1 MGKKGFGSKADGG
14 MRRKLPKNWQLLVI
28 FALPFLYYVLFHYVP
43 MYGIVIA
50 FEKYSARK
58 GVFGSSW
65 VGFKYFQ
72 KFLGDPYFYKLVR
85 NTLMLNL
92 MTLIFGFPMPILF
105 ALLLNEMSNERYKR
119 FVQTVSYMPHFIS
132 AVVLCGMVVKFCEV
146 KGLINDIV
154 EALGGTRVGFLQ
166 DPKYFRTIFV
176 LQHIWKSMGWNAIIY
191 IAALMN
197 VSPELYESAD
207 IEGANRLQKIYHI
220 TLPCIA
226 PTIITMLILR
236 IGNLMNL
243 GHEYVMLLYNPMLYE
258 TADIISTY
266 VYRRGLIS
274 GEYSYAT
281 AVGLV
286 NSLVSLL
293 LVTSAN
299 AISRRLTETS
309 LW

>member
-1 MGKKGFGSKADGG
+1 M
-14 MRRKLPKNWQLLVI
+14 
-28 FALPFLYYVLFHYVP
+28 
-43 MYGIVIA
+43 
-50 FEKYSARK
+50 
-58 GVFGSSW
+58 
-65 VGFKYFQ
+65 
-72 KFLGDPYFYKLVR
+72 
-85 NTLMLNL
+85 
-92 MTLIFGFPMPILF
+92 
-105 ALLLNEMSNERYKR
+105 
-119 FVQTVSYMPHFIS
+119 
-132 AVVLCGMVVKFCEV
+132 
-146 KGLINDIV
+146 
-154 EALGGTRVGFLQ
+154 
-166 DPKYFRTIFV
+166 
-176 LQHIWKSMGWNAIIY
+176 
-191 IAALMN
+191 
-197 VSPELYESAD
+197 
-207 IEGANRLQKIYHI
+207 
-220 TLPCIA
+220 PCIA

-299 AISRRLTETS
+299 ALSRRLTETS

>member
-1 MGKKGFGSKADGG
+1 M
-14 MRRKLPKNWQLLVI
+14 
-28 FALPFLYYVLFHYVP
+28 
-43 MYGIVIA
+43 
-50 FEKYSARK
+50 
-58 GVFGSSW
+58 
-65 VGFKYFQ
+65 
-72 KFLGDPYFYKLVR
+72 
-85 NTLMLNL
+85 
-92 MTLIFGFPMPILF
+92 
-105 ALLLNEMSNERYKR
+105 
-119 FVQTVSYMPHFIS
+119 
-132 AVVLCGMVVKFCEV
+132 
-146 KGLINDIV
+146 
-154 EALGGTRVGFLQ
+154 
-166 DPKYFRTIFV
+166 

-299 AISRRLTETS
+299 ALSRRLTETS